1 MRVLRTACRLI
12 RIAVLCVMVLNL
24 HGTALADY
32 VGASHDCPTISE
44 ADHGTPISLQ
54 PGTCCTK
61 TQCCPIAAEPLRENR
76 RAKVRIATPHLNEP
90 TAFLLV
96 RTIHHPPKLQLS

>member
-1 MRVLRTACRLI
+1 MPLLRTAYRLI
-12 RIAVLCVMVLNL
+12 RVAVLCVMVLNL
-24 HGTALADY
+24 HGTALAD
-32 VGASHDCPTISE
+32 VFGESHNCPTISE
-44 ADHGTPISLQ
+44 AEYGAPKSLH

-61 TQCCPIAAEPLRENR
+61 TQCCPTAAEPLRENR

-96 RTIHHPPKLQLS
+96 WTIHHPPKLQLS